1 MSKYGPMYL
10 GRNPHLIPVV
20 EYIKANPGCTTREI
34 SAGLGIEVSSRDV
47 QKLRQRGVI
56 RRIGLGPSGVA
67 RWSA

>member
-1 MSKYGPMYL
+1 MNKCGPMYL
-10 GRNPHLIPVV
+10 GRNPRLIPIV
-20 EYIKANPGCTTREI
+20 EFIRANPGCTTREI
-34 SAGLGIEVSSRDV
+34 AAGLGIEVSPRDI